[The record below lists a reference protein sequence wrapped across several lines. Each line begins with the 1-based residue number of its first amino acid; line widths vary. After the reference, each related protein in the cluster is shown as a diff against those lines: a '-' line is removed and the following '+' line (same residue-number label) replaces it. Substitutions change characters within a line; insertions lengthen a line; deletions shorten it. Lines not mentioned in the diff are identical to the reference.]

1 LIYPA
6 AETAGNLMQ
15 GNFFHLYSLA
25 KPRGKTTE
33 NTLAAH
39 LIAQHDFIIA
49 KIVPGKK
56 AGMIMLSTQCY

>member
-1 LIYPA
+1 
-6 AETAGNLMQ
+6 MQ